1 MNGVALDLHLSI
13 GLLLESRSGE
23 LRYIAGGD
31 RILMKEMVSRMRGV
45 CNSFLSFSR
54 SIASMPIISE
64 IRRKPSLLSNSRM

>member
-45 CNSFLSFSR
+45 CN
-54 SIASMPIISE
+54 
-64 IRRKPSLLSNSRM
+64 